1 MSYEPDKIDKEYLAE
16 MARILGRSEGHEK
29 IAAMA
34 GKPAAAA
41 LATAAKTAKK
51 NAGVAE
57 EAAEGAHAKLSKIAS
72 MPVRQILENED
83 FKRGFSDEIEKRRSV
98 WEPAVV
104 AWMNGEEE

>member
-1 MSYEPDKIDKEYLAE
+1 MAYEPDKIDKEYLAE

-34 GKPAAAA
+34 TKPAAALTA
-41 LATAAKTAKK
+41 AAKTAKK

-83 FKRGFSDEIEKRRSV
+83 FKRGFSDEIEARRSV